1 MHNCK
6 ATRRVLVEATLNRGP
21 SDQNQALAIEL
32 EQCAACRE
40 EYVSMRNTLRVT
52 DQAIQFALPAESFW
66 PEYEAR
72 LRRRLERDAQTFKH
86 ASPLRASKSWLW
98 LRKLAKTSVP
108 VPVPLASA
116 LSVFIILSIFFTIHA
131 QRSSNAVPAVAPPS
145 VVTKTVEVPVVREK
159 TVTRVVYRRVP
170 GDLRALSSQ
179 PSPATSKTIIDQRKE
194 FRVPA
199 AAGLA
204 GFKPANEAKLTIIKG
219 SYRDEK

>member
-72 LRRRLERDAQTFKH
+72 LRRRLERDTQTFKH
-86 ASPLRASKSWLW
+86 ASPSPAGKSW
-98 LRKLAKTSVP
+98 LRKLVRTSVP

-116 LSVFIILSIFFTIHA
+116 LSVFIVFSIFFTIRA
-131 QRSSNAVPAVAPPS
+131 QRSSSAVPAVAPPS

-170 GDLRALSSQ
+170 GDLRSQSSQ
-179 PSPATSKTIIDQRKE
+179 PSPATSKTIIEQRKE
-194 FRVPA
+194 FRVTA
-199 AAGLA
+199 SAGLA